1 MKERIIVIYI
11 ILLTLVN
18 TVSIAAETQDNQGEL
33 QIYIFTDKG
42 LPLKG
47 AIINH
52 KEKNYISNNAGFI
65 NFTDFPGQRTYSVL
79 YEKNVV
85 AEISVKIR
93 QNMVHETLVTV
104 STVNELPVVVSDNED
119 PVPVVTNDRKEIDD
133 TLSKGKLIGSVK
145 HIETLEKIS
154 GVTIVFREV
163 DLETVTDDAG
173 NFSVD
178 ISEGTYSIS
187 LIHSDY
193 STRTIDE
200 IVIKVGEEQSI
211 DIMLTPSA
219 ITLDA
224 INIFASNEVRV
235 QGGVANL
242 IEETKNSGVML
253 NLIGSEQM
261 SKSGDSD
268 AASALGRVTGLSIV
282 DGRYV
287 YVRGMGERYSGS
299 YLNGA
304 RLPSPEIDKRVVPL
318 DLFPTSVLESMAIQK
333 TYSPDKYGDFA
344 GGTVGLRTS
353 GIPKDRYKRRLRA
366 IFSSSIGYNVGS
378 TFTEQMMDVAGKLD
392 FLGIDDGHRGYPE
405 NLGSEEVTEGS
416 IMNPGMTPQEINDIG
431 KSMNPDW
438 DGTTGVIPPDFS
450 LSASIRNKVE
460 FGKSQELGWN
470 LSLLYK
476 NAWDLSESSIS
487 NYSSV
492 NPPQI
497 YYDYNSV
504 ETNHDV
510 DIGGLF
516 DFEYKPN
523 ENLSIGS
530 TTLLV
535 RTTDNSVQNYEGYFA
550 SDDLIFSVTNVS
562 WIESTLFSQRLGGD
576 IRFDFLNDSELN
588 WQYTFS
594 RANRY
599 EPGNTSIK
607 YTRNNEGDPLEL
619 YFRSNAA
626 DITFVDV
633 KDNIHDAGLQFEIP
647 VFLFSSKTADYI
659 ELGGQVMVQDRTS
672 DVRRFAYGP
681 TGGGLDLTQNPD
693 DLFVEDNIGNGL
705 TFGEFTSPTDNYKG
719 FHNIYAGYITT
730 DIIMPFDIRFNG
742 GVRAEYSDQRVETF
756 NLFGGT
762 QSEASLVKLDFL
774 PSLNFTI
781 PITDKMQVRIGGS
794 RTVNRPDL
802 RELSDAPKY
811 GVAGSGTFTG
821 NPDLKRAEIYN
832 GDLRWEY
839 YITEQENLSLGVFYK
854 KFTDAIEVINLAGGG
869 DPTTLGN
876 VPSAYNLGFE
886 LEWRLSLR
894 YISDGIRGYVIKNK
908 PSPGVRKFLGNVSGV
923 FRDLYTSGNLSFI
936 KSEIDYQGDKGI
948 NTSETRG
955 LQGQSPWIINA
966 SLGYKN
972 SVSWSQESKSH
983 TNVNLNYNVFGP
995 RISRIGVN
1003 GTPDYFDQPYH
1014 QLDLITKHS
1023 FNEVFSVGFKFGN
1036 ILDLPVIETVGDQEV
1051 NNRRKGR
1058 SFSLSVKFDI

>member
-1 MKERIIVIYI
+1 MKHKISIIYI
-11 ILLTLVN
+11 FLLSLIPSV
-18 TVSIAAETQDNQGEL
+18 TVSGETQDNQGEL
-33 QIYIFTDKG
+33 QIYVFTEEG

-47 AIINH
+47 AVIHH

-65 NFTDFPGQRTYSVL
+65 NFTDFPGQRTYNL
-79 YEKNVV
+79 TYDNITV

-93 QNMVHETLVTV
+93 QNMVHETIVTV
-104 STVNELPVVVSDNED
+104 STTKDSPVLVSEED
-119 PVPVVTNDRKEIDD
+119 QSIPVIANDRA
-133 TLSKGKLIGSVK
+133 TLDESLPKGSLKGSIK
-145 HIETLEKIS
+145 HIETLESIE
-154 GVTIVFREV
+154 GVTVVFREV
-163 DLETVTDDAG
+163 NLETVTDGNG

-178 ISEGTYSIS
+178 IPAGTYSIS

-193 STRTIDE
+193 STRTIDSIE
-200 IVIKVGEEQSI
+200 IKESQEQKL
-211 DIMLTPSA
+211 DISLTPSA

-378 TFTEQMMDVAGKLD
+378 TFTEQLMDVSGKLD
-392 FLGIDDGHRGYPE
+392 FLGIDDGHRALPD
-405 NLGSEEVTEGS
+405 NLGSEEVTKGS
-416 IMNPGMTPQEINDIG
+416 MMNPGMTPQEIESIG
-431 KSMNPDW
+431 ESMNPDW

-450 LSASIRNKVE
+450 LSASIRNKFE

-476 NAWDLSESSIS
+476 NAWDVSESSIS

-497 YYDYNSV
+497 YYDYDSI

-516 DFEYKPN
+516 DLEYKPN

-562 WIESTLFSQRLGGD
+562 WIESTLFSQRVGGD
-576 IRFDFLNDSELN
+576 IRFNFLNESELN

-599 EPGNTSIK
+599 EPGNSSIK

-626 DITFVDV
+626 EITFVDV
-633 KDNIHDAGLQFEIP
+633 TDNIHDAGLQFEIP
-647 VFLFSSKTADYI
+647 VFLFSSNTADYI
-659 ELGGQVMVQDRTS
+659 ELGTQVMIQDRTS

-681 TGGGLDLTQNPD
+681 TGGSLDLTQDPD
-693 DLFVEDNIGNGL
+693 DLFTPENIGNGL
-705 TFGEFTSPTDNYKG
+705 SFGEFTSPTDNYKG
-719 FHNIYAGYITT
+719 YHNIYAGYITT
-730 DIIMPFDIRFNG
+730 DIILPLDIRFNG

-756 NLFGGT
+756 NLYGGT

-774 PSLNFTI
+774 PSINFTV
-781 PITDKMQVRIGGS
+781 PIADKMQVRLGGS

-832 GDLRWEY
+832 ADLRWEY
-839 YITEQENLSLGVFYK
+839 YITEQENLSVGVFYK
-854 KFTDAIEVINLAGGG
+854 NFTDAIEMINLAGGG
-869 DPTTLGN
+869 DPSTLSN
-876 VPSAYNLGFE
+876 VPAAYNLGFE

-894 YISDGIRGYVIKNK
+894 YISDAIRGYVIKNR
-908 PSPGVRKFLGNVSGV
+908 PSPGTRRFLGNISGV
-923 FRDLYTSGNLSFI
+923 FRDLYTSGNLSII
-936 KSEIDYQGDKGI
+936 KSEIDYQGNKGI
-948 NTSETRG
+948 NTNETRA
-955 LQGQSPWIINA
+955 LQGQSPWIVNA

-972 SVSWSQESKSH
+972 SVSWSQEAKSY
-983 TNVNLNYNVFGP
+983 TNINLNYNVFGP

-1003 GTPDYFDQPYH
+1003 GTPDYFDQPFH

-1023 FNEVFSVGFKFGN
+1023 FNEVFSIGFKFGN

-1058 SFSLSVKFDI
+1058 SLSLSVKFDI